1 MHGWTALAFL
11 PTWLSQIY
19 VVSDELLFCYASRL
33 GFCAFKQ

>member
-19 VVSDELLFCYASRL
+19 GVSDELLFWYASRL
-33 GFCAFKQ
+33 GFSAFKQ